1 MRETLWRLR
10 IEEITTI
17 PGNSRKTNVKIQNQT
32 DIIDQ
37 KSQRLLKEIAT
48 INEGIGEENSIDER
62 DRKKE
67 RTWKGEGRIARC
79 LDSEMICKF
88 LRYSRVYRGVCQ
100 KSKDDLRYNGIEL

>member
-1 MRETLWRLR
+1 M
-10 IEEITTI
+10 

-37 KSQRLLKEIAT
+37 KAQRLLKEIAT

-67 RTWKGEGRIARC
+67 RT
-79 LDSEMICKF
+79 
-88 LRYSRVYRGVCQ
+88 
-100 KSKDDLRYNGIEL
+100 